1 MGKKI
6 DEVTFNVACLSVS
19 NGQVYLQLV
28 VLDFH
33 TQPFLEKERNVTVLW
48 KSKKKKNLTQFYS
61 NREKSDHTLILV
73 WLFCVDRKWYFNG
86 N

>member
-6 DEVTFNVACLSVS
+6 DQVTFNVACLSVS

-48 KSKKKKNLTQFYS
+48 SKKKKTLPSFIVT
-61 NREKSDHTLILV
+61 EKSQTTH
-73 WLFCVDRKWYFNG
+73 
-86 N
+86 